1 MKKFE
6 LTAEFVTN
14 VFGKKL
20 FRIKA
25 LVAFGNVEK
34 GELGGFIEKEDNLS
48 HDGEAW
54 VYGDARV
61 SGNAL
66 VSGDARVY
74 GDARVSDN
82 ALVYGNA
89 WVSGNAQVSG
99 NARVSGN
106 AWVYGNA
113 RVSGNAWVSGNAQVY
128 GDALVYGNAW
138 VSGNAQVSGNAWVS
152 GNAQVYGNAL
162 VSGDARVYG
171 DARVSDNALVYG
183 NAWVSGNADYAVVT
197 GFGRYFRTTTFFR
210 CKDKIL
216 RVQCGCFYGDLAQ
229 FREIVKKTHGDSKY
243 AKEYLAIAD
252 LMELHFSDEEEKQE
266 ADE

>member
-48 HDGEAW
+48 HDGDAW
-54 VYGDARV
+54 VY
-61 SGNAL
+61 
-66 VSGDARVY
+66 
-74 GDARVSDN
+74 
-82 ALVYGNA
+82 
-89 WVSGNAQVSG
+89 GNAQVSG
-99 NARVSGN
+99 
-106 AWVYGNA
+106 
-113 RVSGNAWVSGNAQVY
+113 
-128 GDALVYGNAW
+128 D
-138 VSGNAQVSGNAWVS
+138 
-152 GNAQVYGNAL
+152 AQVYGNAL
-162 VSGDARVYG
+162 VSGNARVYGNAWVFGNAQVFGNARVYGNAQVSGDARVYGNAQVSGDALVSDDALVSGNARVYG
-171 DARVSDNALVYG
+171 DAWVYG
-183 NAWVSGNADYAVVT
+183 NAQVSDDADYAVVK
-197 GFGRYFRTTTFFR
+197 GFGRCFRTTTFFR

-252 LMELHFSDEEEKQE
+252 LMELHFSDECGGEQ
-266 ADE
+266 

>member
-48 HDGEAW
+48 HG
-54 VYGDARV
+54 
-61 SGNAL
+61 
-66 VSGDARVY
+66 
-74 GDARVSDN
+74 
-82 ALVYGNA
+82 GNA

-99 NARVSGN
+99 NA
-106 AWVYGNA
+106 
-113 RVSGNAWVSGNAQVY
+113 
-128 GDALVYGNAW
+128 
-138 VSGNAQVSGNAWVS
+138 
-152 GNAQVYGNAL
+152 
-162 VSGDARVYG
+162 
-171 DARVSDNALVYG
+171 
-183 NAWVSGNADYAVVT
+183 DYAVVA

-229 FREIVKKTHGDSKY
+229 FRKIVKKTHGDSKY

-252 LMELHFSDEEEKQE
+252 LVELHFAEEEEKQE
-266 ADE
+266 AAE

>member
-48 HDGEAW
+48 HDGDAW
-54 VYGDARV
+54 VYG
-61 SGNAL
+61 NAQ

-74 GDARVSDN
+74 G
-82 ALVYGNA
+82 
-89 WVSGNAQVSG
+89 NAQVFG

-106 AWVYGNA
+106 AQVFGNA
-113 RVSGNAWVSGNAQVY
+113 RVSGNARVY
-128 GDALVYGNAW
+128 
-138 VSGNAQVSGNAWVS
+138 
-152 GNAQVYGNAL
+152 GNAQVYGNAW
-162 VSGDARVYG
+162 
-171 DARVSDNALVYG
+171 VYG
-183 NAWVSGNADYAVVT
+183 NAQVSDDADYAVVK
-197 GFGRYFRTTTFFR
+197 GFGRCFRTTTFFR

-252 LMELHFSDEEEKQE
+252 LMELHFSDECGGEQ
-266 ADE
+266 

>member
-48 HDGEAW
+48 HDGDAW
-54 VYGDARV
+54 VYD
-61 SGNAL
+61 
-66 VSGDARVY
+66 D
-74 GDARVSDN
+74 
-82 ALVYGNA
+82 
-89 WVSGNAQVSG
+89 AQVFG

-106 AWVYGNA
+106 ARVYDDAQVFGNA
-113 RVSGNAWVSGNAQVY
+113 RVSGNA
-128 GDALVYGNAW
+128 
-138 VSGNAQVSGNAWVS
+138 
-152 GNAQVYGNAL
+152 
-162 VSGDARVYG
+162 RVY
-171 DARVSDNALVYG
+171 DD
-183 NAWVSGNADYAVVT
+183 ADYAVVK
-197 GFGRYFRTTTFFR
+197 GFGRCFRTTTFFR

-252 LMELHFSDEEEKQE
+252 LMELHFSDEY
-266 ADE
+266 

>member
-48 HDGEAW
+48 HDGDAW
-54 VYGDARV
+54 VYGNAQVFGNAQVSGDARV
-61 SGNAL
+61 SGDAQ
-66 VSGDARVY
+66 VSGDA
-74 GDARVSDN
+74 
-82 ALVYGNA
+82 
-89 WVSGNAQVSG
+89 WVSG
-99 NARVSGN
+99 NARVSG
-106 AWVYGNA
+106 
-113 RVSGNAWVSGNAQVY
+113 
-128 GDALVYGNAW
+128 D
-138 VSGNAQVSGNAWVS
+138 
-152 GNAQVYGNAL
+152 
-162 VSGDARVYG
+162 
-171 DARVSDNALVYG
+171 
-183 NAWVSGNADYAVVT
+183 ADYATVA
-197 GFGRYFRTTTFFR
+197 GFGRYSRTTTFFR

-252 LMELHFSDEEEKQE
+252 LMELHFSDEC
-266 ADE
+266 

>member
-25 LVAFGNVEK
+25 LVAFGDVET

-48 HDGEAW
+48 HYGNAW
-54 VYGDARV
+54 VYGDAQ
-61 SGNAL
+61 
-66 VSGDARVY
+66 
-74 GDARVSDN
+74 
-82 ALVYGNA
+82 VYGNA
-89 WVSGNAQVSG
+89 WVSGDAQVSG

-106 AWVYGNA
+106 AWV
-113 RVSGNAWVSGNAQVY
+113 
-128 GDALVYGNAW
+128 
-138 VSGNAQVSGNAWVS
+138 
-152 GNAQVYGNAL
+152 
-162 VSGDARVYG
+162 
-171 DARVSDNALVYG
+171 
-183 NAWVSGNADYAVVT
+183 SGNADFAVVT
-197 GFGRYFRTTTFFR
+197 GFGRYSRATTFFC

-229 FREIVKKTHGDSKY
+229 FRKIVKKTHGNNKY

-252 LMELHFSDEEEKQE
+252 LMELHFSGEKEKQE
-266 ADE
+266 ATE

>member
-48 HDGEAW
+48 HDGDAWVSGDAW
-54 VYGDARV
+54 VYGNAQV
-61 SGNAL
+61 SGNAQ
-66 VSGDARVY
+66 VY
-74 GDARVSDN
+74 
-82 ALVYGNA
+82 
-89 WVSGNAQVSG
+89 GNAQVSG

-106 AWVYGNA
+106 A
-113 RVSGNAWVSGNAQVY
+113 
-128 GDALVYGNAW
+128 
-138 VSGNAQVSGNAWVS
+138 QVSG
-152 GNAQVYGNAL
+152 
-162 VSGDARVYG
+162 D
-171 DARVSDNALVYG
+171 
-183 NAWVSGNADYAVVT
+183 ADYAVVK
-197 GFGRYFRTTTFFR
+197 GFGRFFRETTFFR

-216 RVQCGCFYGDLAQ
+216 RVQCGCFYGDLTQ

-252 LMELHFSDEEEKQE
+252 LMELHFSDAEAKQE
-266 ADE
+266 ASE